1 MQKKHARQYIIITPA
16 PGDIVILKITR
27 EDRSATDNLRTY
39 CRVVEQKHPNRYRLL
54 SKHGLL
60 VMHSSVS
67 HYFAFPMNQCR
78 VLGYST
84 EFLLFQPMQ

>member
-54 SKHGLL
+54 STSWWKLRRMNWLEKSPTVLL
-60 VMHSSVS
+60 WRFH
-67 HYFAFPMNQCR
+67 ATAK
-78 VLGYST
+78 LGV
-84 EFLLFQPMQ
+84 QDGAAV